1 MITNPLI
8 YWIRKFFFQCGNRW
22 KNFPTYWKQESGLSL
37 YDELLSFRTKGS
49 PFQTK
54 RDAFEIGLCDEQIP
68 SSVLFPMGKCIF
80 RYCGKIIKAETSPI
94 LSCSP
99 SNYCK
104 EAQWERD
111 FSIFTLEKRRKVVS
125 FRNCKSFHLVRRSST
140 RLGCHFSWIDEQ
152 KRMKNLV
159 LCIDHLLVCSAE
171 VFKAMYLNIPRNTF
185 DCRESLMVSQVTLK
199 KFISTWIS
207 KDSSTSDFNENSAQ
221 KLHMRISAAAW
232 VHYEFK
238 P

>member
-1 MITNPLI
+1 MKELSNLLKAGLWTFSLWRIA
-8 YWIRKFFFQCGNRW
+8 FFSDKGISFSN
-22 KNFPTYWKQESGLSL
+22 QEGR
-37 YDELLSFRTKGS
+37 E
-49 PFQTK
+49 
-54 RDAFEIGLCDEQIP
+54 FEIGLCDEQIP

-125 FRNCKSFHLVRRSST
+125 FRNCKSFHLVLRRRST

-152 KRMKNLV
+152 KKDEKLGSLHWPFSWCAVQRFLK
-159 LCIDHLLVCSAE
+159 LCI
-171 VFKAMYLNIPRNTF
+171 
-185 DCRESLMVSQVTLK
+185 
-199 KFISTWIS
+199 
-207 KDSSTSDFNENSAQ
+207 
-221 KLHMRISAAAW
+221 
-232 VHYEFK
+232 
-238 P
+238 

>member
-1 MITNPLI
+1 MKELSNLLKAGLWTFSLWRIA
-8 YWIRKFFFQCGNRW
+8 FFSDKGISFSN
-22 KNFPTYWKQESGLSL
+22 QEGR
-37 YDELLSFRTKGS
+37 E
-49 PFQTK
+49 
-54 RDAFEIGLCDEQIP
+54 FEIGLCDEQIP

-125 FRNCKSFHLVRRSST
+125 FRNCKSFHLVRST

-159 LCIDHLLVCSAE
+159 LCIDHLLVCA
-171 VFKAMYLNIPRNTF
+171 VQRF
-185 DCRESLMVSQVTLK
+185 LK
-199 KFISTWIS
+199 LCI
-207 KDSSTSDFNENSAQ
+207 
-221 KLHMRISAAAW
+221 
-232 VHYEFK
+232 
-238 P
+238 